1 MGVLMM
7 ELAGV
12 LVKAIEEIDILEECY
27 EEQYSTTV
35 NYIKEEIDKYKYGLA
50 IYKFLC
56 SKAHKEQ
63 DPHCINMYEKN
74 L

>member
-27 EEQYSTTV
+27 EEQYSTRH
-35 NYIKEEIDKYKYGLA
+35 L
-50 IYKFLC
+50 
-56 SKAHKEQ
+56 
-63 DPHCINMYEKN
+63 
-74 L
+74 